1 MTNQADGQIVIKSA
15 LDNSAFEKGAKKL
28 ENSAKKAAESV
39 SKIPDDFAK
48 AQAKAFAETGK
59 QCDEQIEKVDE
70 LDNKLKKIGN
80 RKYEINIT
88 RGDTGFPNYD
98 YDGPIRKDTGG
109 NQRYK
114 SPHPADPE
122 LMVKS
127 EPFKEANKTVNELRQ
142 NIERLKAELK
152 SLEKSGKWW
161 GDEEYDK
168 AALKLEQM
176 QQAAKD
182 YKSELFS
189 PAPDAN
195 PFGLDTL
202 AGKVREAEIELNK
215 LSEAGKGLGDA
226 EYDQAYKKLAAL
238 NAEAREYKKT
248 LAKDAG
254 EKSEIKSTAK
264 HFGKLLNT
272 AKNLKKVAVDIVKV
286 FVKMGKAA
294 KSFSNIVKK
303 IGATFSG
310 FGSFGKKAEIAT
322 TGLTKAFKMLLRYGL
337 GVRSLFV
344 LVNKMRNAVMDG
356 IKNLVQYSNTVN
368 ASVSSMMSAMT
379 KLKNSFATAFSPILT
394 VVSPLLTSFIN
405 MCSKAATAVGMFFAA
420 LTGQTTFTQAK
431 AVQEDYAKSLS
442 GSSSA
447 SDSAAKSAENNAK
460 ATDKATKAAKGSIA
474 AFDELNLIQMDTA
487 DAAEDLAD
495 TDTSV
500 PELIPENMFEEVPIK
515 NEIKSFAD
523 RIKSLIKKQDWKS
536 IGKLLGNQINK
547 GLHKVNDTIRWDNI
561 GKKIQKGVNAITGI
575 FNSMVDK
582 INWAYLGNTI
592 GEGLNT
598 IVRTMNLLMEQ
609 TDFKNLGKSIAEA
622 LNGLMDTTSW
632 EELGRFFGNRV
643 MVLWDTLNGAV
654 HELHWNTIGTSIAE
668 ALNGTFA
675 RIDLAE
681 IGDTIATAIN
691 GVFTSLQNFTATFH
705 WDEFAKNIK
714 DGISK
719 FLSETNWEENGK
731 ALGDFIT
738 HLCDTISD
746 VMTLDNF
753 ITLGQKIGTF
763 LSELPWGT
771 MLKTAALA
779 IVNALGGLLLGAA
792 ETPAGKF
799 VDGLVLFLGSAKL
812 VGKLTKA
819 FQSLFGTAASNG
831 ADGAIGLLKK
841 AGTFAKF
848 ASAIGIG
855 AAVGTAASEKTTSTE
870 ADLKSTE
877 QLLIN
882 FSDVLDDLKERGVVS
897 GDAMQKLQEDISAIS
912 SATSPAETISL
923 LRDALV
929 EANVSSD
936 ELAMSISN
944 TDASLGELYNV
955 MATSTGSIDTATE
968 KTKTFSQAI
977 QETDTSPLIEK
988 LNSLQN
994 ATDKVSF
1001 ADLILKSANAI
1012 DQMGGIWEGGKQ
1024 ILGEKAIAIHE
1035 EIVNNGLN
1043 PDSYGFYKLANGQ
1056 MVQYGQGI
1064 EDYKSTLKDKTKSTL
1079 DAGLMAGIEEALP
1092 EQQQIGWD
1100 MGGYFIT
1107 GYTSSILENKR
1118 IKTAYQDALA
1128 NVDTTAA
1135 AEKAKT
1141 DGEELAK
1148 NTGEG
1153 FQEGLEAV
1161 SSKVADS
1168 TSNMMEK
1175 SVKEPAEEAV
1185 DAHSPSRWFAKLATF
1200 CGQGFGN
1207 NLEDAFSSTFAFFG
1221 NFRARISNCIGS
1233 LYIIGYNYLVGMN
1246 NGMVAGAAALYKNA
1260 KTIASNLTNIF
1271 TTAWKIHSPS
1281 KVAEDIGGYY
1291 MEGMYNEMNSWADK
1305 ILDMFENFAG
1315 LMQNVKFDIPKID
1328 IPVAFDPVSSSAY
1341 TQQIPVMAQGKAI
1354 PPKTVRDYNNSSN
1367 NAADI
1372 EYIVKRV
1379 LQSMQSAGN
1388 DGNESNNGGPEYI
1401 SLNIDGQELIRWLRY
1416 ENKEFR
1422 KCNGYGMFV

>member
-1 MTNQADGQIVIKSA
+1 M
-15 LDNSAFEKGAKKL
+15 
-28 ENSAKKAAESV
+28 
-39 SKIPDDFAK
+39 
-48 AQAKAFAETGK
+48 
-59 QCDEQIEKVDE
+59 
-70 LDNKLKKIGN
+70 
-80 RKYEINIT
+80 
-88 RGDTGFPNYD
+88 
-98 YDGPIRKDTGG
+98 
-109 NQRYK
+109 
-114 SPHPADPE
+114 
-122 LMVKS
+122 
-127 EPFKEANKTVNELRQ
+127 
-142 NIERLKAELK
+142 
-152 SLEKSGKWW
+152 
-161 GDEEYDK
+161 
-168 AALKLEQM
+168 
-176 QQAAKD
+176 
-182 YKSELFS
+182 
-189 PAPDAN
+189 
-195 PFGLDTL
+195 
-202 AGKVREAEIELNK
+202 
-215 LSEAGKGLGDA
+215 
-226 EYDQAYKKLAAL
+226 
-238 NAEAREYKKT
+238 
-248 LAKDAG
+248 
-254 EKSEIKSTAK
+254 
-264 HFGKLLNT
+264 
-272 AKNLKKVAVDIVKV
+272 AVDVVKV
-286 FVKMGKAA
+286 FDKLGRKA
-294 KSFSNIVKK
+294 KSFANIVKK

-310 FGSFGKKAEIAT
+310 FGSFEKKAEIAT

-344 LVNKMRNAVMDG
+344 LVNKMRNAVLDG

-431 AVQEDYAKSLS
+431 AVQQDYAKSLN

-447 SDSAAKSAENNAK
+447 SDSAAKSAKDNAK
-460 ATDKATKAAKGSIA
+460 ETDKATKAAKGSIA

-487 DAAEDLAD
+487 DTAEDLAD
-495 TDTSV
+495 IDTSV
-500 PELIPENMFEEVPIK
+500 PELTPENMFEEVPIK
-515 NEIKSFAD
+515 SKIKNFANK
-523 RIKSLIKKQDWKS
+523 IKSLIKKQDWKS

-547 GLHKVNDTIRWDNI
+547 GLHKVNDAIRWDNI
-561 GKKIQKGVNAITGI
+561 GGKIRKGVNAITGI
-575 FNSMVDK
+575 FNSMVDE
-582 INWAYLGNTI
+582 IEWTYLGNTI

-632 EELGRFFGNRV
+632 EEVGRFFGNRV

-691 GVFTSLQNFTATFH
+691 GAFTSLQNFTATFH

-753 ITLGQKIGTF
+753 ITLGQKMGTF

-870 ADLKSTE
+870 SDLKSTE

-882 FSDVLDDLKERGVVS
+882 FGDVLDDLKERGIIS
-897 GDAMQKLQEDISAIS
+897 GDAMLKLQEDISAIS

-944 TDASLGELYNV
+944 TDASLEELYNV
-955 MATSTGSIDTATE
+955 MATSTGSIDTATGR
-968 KTKTFSQAI
+968 TKTFSQAI
-977 QETDTSPLIEK
+977 QDTDTSPLIEK

-1079 DAGLMAGIEEALP
+1079 DTGLMAGIEEALP

-1118 IKTAYQDALA
+1118 IKTAYQDALE
-1128 NVDTTAA
+1128 NVDTTEA
-1135 AEKAKT
+1135 AEKAKA

-1168 TSNMMEK
+1168 TTNMMEK
-1175 SVKEPAEEAV
+1175 SVKEPAQKAI
-1185 DAHSPSRWFAKLATF
+1185 DAHSPSRWFAQLATF

-1207 NLEDAFSSTFAFFG
+1207 NLNDAFASTFSFFRS
-1221 NFRARISNCIGS
+1221 FRERIQNSIGS
-1233 LYIIGYNYLVGMN
+1233 LYYTGYNLLIGMN
-1246 NGMVAGAAALYKNA
+1246 NGMVSGASVMYINA
-1260 KTIASNLTNIF
+1260 KKIASNITNIF
-1271 TTAWKIHSPS
+1271 RSSWKMHSPS
-1281 KVAEDIGGYY
+1281 KVAEEIGEYY
-1291 MEGMYNEMNSWADK
+1291 MEGMYNGMDSWANK
-1305 ILDMFENFAG
+1305 IFGMFNNFAKSI
-1315 LMQNVKFDIPKID
+1315 QNVQFDVPKID

-1341 TQQIPVMAQGKAI
+1341 IQQIPIRAQGKTI
-1354 PPKTVRDYNNSSN
+1354 PPKTVQDYNNGSN
-1367 NAADI
+1367 NASDL
-1372 EYIVKRV
+1372 EYVIQKV
-1379 LQSMQSAGN
+1379 LRLMQSSGN
-1388 DGNESNNGGPEYI
+1388 NGNESNNVGPEYI
-1401 SLNIDGQELIRWLRY
+1401 TLNIDGQELIRWLRE
-1416 ENKEFR
+1416 ENNQFR
-1422 KCNGYGMFV
+1422 NRTGYGMFEGGW